1 MIEEKRM
8 AFLGPGEAVD
18 EHPVADPAHIA
29 GDVNSLRYMVDQLS
43 MYLEKSPPAAGE
55 PTPIT
60 VTHPRR
66 GRWVYRLV
74 IGRPQQLVRQAP
86 LTFVGFLGQRRPGAD
101 NALIDS
107 FDKTLVSEIP
117 QHAGL
122 LSYSSMALIS
132 GNYSNLVLFAHG
144 QAKDRWSRSE
154 AHDRAV
160 STLAPDYYR
169 SIRLYN
175 GTLPQGI
182 HDSGRLQ
189 VARVKYFDYGTEP
202 CWRAVRELSEAGA

>member
-8 AFLGPGEAVD
+8 TSLGPGDAVD
-18 EHPVADPAHIA
+18 GHPVADPAHIP

-43 MYLEKSPPAAGE
+43 MYLEKSAPDGGE
-55 PTPIT
+55 PTPVT
-60 VTHPRR
+60 VYHPRR

-74 IGRPQQLVRQAP
+74 IGRPQQLARQAP
-86 LTFVGFLGQRRPGAD
+86 LTFVGFLGQKRAGAD
-101 NALIDS
+101 TALIDT
-107 FDKTLVSEIP
+107 FDNTLVSEIP
-117 QHAGL
+117 QHPGL

-132 GNYSNLVLFAHG
+132 GDYSNLVLFAPG
-144 QAKDRWSRSE
+144 EAKGRWSRSE

-175 GTLPQGI
+175 GTLPRGI
-182 HDSGRLQ
+182 QDSGRLQ
-189 VARVKYFDYGTEP
+189 LARVKYFDYGNDP
-202 CWRAVRELSEAGA
+202 CWRAVREFSEEGA